1 MPRCWCVTISKS
13 EKVVVLDLDDTL
25 YKEADYRQ
33 SGFRAV
39 CREIEA
45 LYGKSL
51 VRDFEEH
58 TQRDGDVLDVL
69 RCHAG
74 LPLTAKE
81 SLLWIY
87 RLHTPDIAL
96 TEDVRDVL
104 RQLEARYPVIVLT
117 DGRSVTQRKKM
128 LALGLQRLPVY
139 ISEEHCS
146 AKPDPRRFEM
156 IMKDYPAREY
166 VYVADNPRKD
176 FIAPNRLRWKTIGL
190 RGGERNIH
198 SQDCEGLISEMLP
211 NQWIDTL
218 TELPD
223 ILC

>member
-1 MPRCWCVTISKS
+1 VTISKS

>member
-1 MPRCWCVTISKS
+1 MTISKS

>member
-1 MPRCWCVTISKS
+1 MTISKS

-39 CREIEA
+39 CREIEV

-51 VRDFEEH
+51 ARDLEED
-58 TQRDGDVLDVL
+58 RGDGDVLEL
-69 RCHAG
+69 LCQRAG
-74 LPLTAKE
+74 LPLSVKE

-87 RLHTPDIAL
+87 RLHTPDIFL
-96 TEDVRDVL
+96 TEDVQHVL
-104 RQLEARYPVIVLT
+104 KQLEQKYPIIVLT
-117 DGRSVTQRKKM
+117 DGRSVTQRKKI

-139 ISEEHCS
+139 ISEDHCS
-146 AKPDPRRFEM
+146 AKPDSLRFEI
-156 IMKDYPAREY
+156 IMKDYTAREY

-176 FIAPNRLRWKTIGL
+176 FIAPNRLRWRTIGL
-190 RGGERNIH
+190 RGDERNIH
-198 SQDCEGLISEMLP
+198 SQVCEGLVSEMLP

>member
-1 MPRCWCVTISKS
+1 VTISKW

-45 LYGKSL
+45 LYGESL
-51 VRDFEEH
+51 TRDFEGH
-58 TQRDGDVLDVL
+58 TRGDGDVLDL
-69 RCHAG
+69 LCRRAG
-74 LPLTAKE
+74 LPLSAKE

-87 RLHTPDIAL
+87 RLHTPDISL

-117 DGRSVTQRKKM
+117 DGRSMTQRKKM

-146 AKPDPRRFEM
+146 AKPEPRRFEM
-156 IMKDYPAREY
+156 IMKDYPARAY

-176 FIAPNRLRWKTIGL
+176 FIAPNRLHWKTIGL
-190 RGGERNIH
+190 RGDERNIH
-198 SQDCEGLISEMLP
+198 SQDCEGLTSEMLP